1 MNNARPV
8 SMSTISPQLDRQYGL
23 HTTQYGNASMLVA
36 PAVSCWEAWRWELTR
51 ATVQGNSTRLHRPE
65 PSSRG
70 GMTEVSRPAAPVTT
84 ATRRRG
90 CRPARLVPW
99 RKPINLTGDKTQNRR
114 NEYAEYVERAEHVQ
128 GDAHARRAGGA
139 SLHSDQ

>member
-51 ATVQGNSTRLHRPE
+51 ATVQGNSTRVHRPE

-70 GMTEVSRPAAPVTT
+70 GITEVSRPAQ
-84 ATRRRG
+84 
-90 CRPARLVPW
+90 LVPW
-99 RKPINLTGDKTQNRR
+99 RKPINLTEDKTAKQ
-114 NEYAEYVERAEHVQ
+114 EK
-128 GDAHARRAGGA
+128 
-139 SLHSDQ
+139 